1 MSVVDCA
8 TDDIRDG
15 NYGRVEERFSKTR
28 KKLSKIKT
36 KPTTKTV
43 LINLKIPFSYII

>member
-15 NYGRVEERFSKTR
+15 HYGRVEERFSKTR
-28 KKLSKIKT
+28 KKTFKNKNKT
-36 KPTTKTV
+36 NNKNRTH
-43 LINLKIPFSYII
+43 